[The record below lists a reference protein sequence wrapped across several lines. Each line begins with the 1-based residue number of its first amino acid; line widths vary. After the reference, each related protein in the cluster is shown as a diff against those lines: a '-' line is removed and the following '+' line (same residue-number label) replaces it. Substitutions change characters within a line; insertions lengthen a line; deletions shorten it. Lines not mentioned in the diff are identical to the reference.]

1 MTTHQRRNAIQL
13 NNVERLLIDMYARQ
27 YNQTISQIE
36 YLQGTL
42 DEIRSSINNII
53 QGTMQN
59 NEGTPTTP
67 TTPSTPTPTPTTHT
81 PRGPLRTSYTSPF
94 RNYMNIYDYF
104 NRDSQIY
111 YDYDNPI
118 NPMIYTTNVNG
129 TRRPLSNIISQ
140 LLNNSSVPTSRQI
153 ENATRLVR
161 YSEIQNPI
169 TDVCPISLERFQ
181 PNDNVRQMRHCSH
194 IFSTQSFNQWFT
206 HSSLCPVCRHDIR
219 TYRDTNGATN
229 THTNTHTNANTHTN
243 THTNANT
250 HTNTTT
256 NEHDQSDADTD
267 TDTDTDI
274 GSEEENENADINNLN
289 VSRDANNNISQ
300 MTFDMDISNNPVAT
314 DMLTAL
320 TSELMQSILYGQRS
334 RTGNMYNYR
343 LGEQEFTYDASN
355 NMLLYE
361 TILRI

>member
-36 YLQGTL
+36 YLYGTL

-181 PNDNVRQMRHCSH
+181 PNDTVRQMRHCSH
-194 IFSTQSFNQWFT
+194 IFSTQSFNEWFL

-219 TYRDTNGATN
+219 TYRETQSTTATTVTNATN
-229 THTNTHTNANTHTN
+229 A
-243 THTNANT
+243 
-250 HTNTTT
+250 T
-256 NEHDQSDADTD
+256 NEHSNIDDSDTE
-267 TDTDTDI
+267 TDTDI
-274 GSEEENENADINNLN
+274 EGEAQEHAN
-289 VSRDANNNISQ
+289 VSDA
-300 MTFDMDISNNPVAT
+300 SNNSVAT
-314 DMLTAL
+314 TNVLNAL

-334 RTGNMYNYR
+334 RTGNIYNYR
-343 LGEQEFTYDASN
+343 LGDQEFTYDASN

-361 TILRI
+361 TIVRAFV